1 MVPANVPSVAFFVIP
16 ASRQSL
22 VAPSNANSAAHSS
35 AISSLRSRAAARSDL
50 RSNRN
55 DVAAAAAARDAARA
69 GEDFA
74 GEAASL
80 AAPCGEEILD
90 TVAALHHSGAI
101 DLDASSSRDFSS
113 RDFAAR
119 PAHGYVGLKNAG
131 ATCYMNAVFQQ
142 MFAVPQ
148 LRDAILAAPVVPK
161 RSSDTDVSDSVF
173 HQLRATFA
181 ALALSRLDHFAPR
194 GFWRAFKDYDGEP
207 INVREHQDGLE
218 FFGRLQDQVDAEY
231 KKAVAADVASS
242 PLPVKGEVEA
252 AMGGVFVNQV
262 ISKSC
267 PHR

>member
-1 MVPANVPSVAFFVIP
+1 LCGGAAEEEEATREGSDDGAEDDPEDASFAARFGLRVADLRVTEAHLAPACATP
-16 ASRQSL
+16 ATR
-22 VAPSNANSAAHSS
+22 
-35 AISSLRSRAAARSDL
+35 RAAFALLARLAARRVTSEDFA
-50 RSNRN
+50 
-55 DVAAAAAARDAARA
+55 AAAAAARDAARA

-161 RSSDTDVSDSVF
+161 RSRIRT
-173 HQLRATFA
+173 
-181 ALALSRLDHFAPR
+181 SRTR
-194 GFWRAFKDYDGEP
+194 C
-207 INVREHQDGLE
+207 
-218 FFGRLQDQVDAEY
+218 
-231 KKAVAADVASS
+231 ST
-242 PLPVKGEVEA
+242 
-252 AMGGVFVNQV
+252 
-262 ISKSC
+262 SC
-267 PHR
+267 ARRSRRSR